1 MPYNDTAKVRE
12 HYDLASGHYHT
23 LWGEHIHHGYWVT
36 GKESKEEAADA
47 LIRLLVEKARITRG
61 ASVLDIGCGVG
72 GSSRWLAKNLD
83 CRVTGVTISPVQVE
97 MAQAE
102 TAKLNLPYAPLF
114 RVADANAL
122 PDDLGDGTFDFLW
135 SVEMISHLQD
145 RDNLFRRAS
154 QLLKPG
160 GRFAITDWWRD
171 ESLSADAAARYIEPI
186 EKGMLVELPTFS
198 EYARHIAAHGFRLL
212 WFDDISDRVARTW
225 DLTSD
230 AITNPAVWGFA
241 LKHGKEL
248 VEFLHSFKAMRAGF
262 KSGAFRYPALV
273 LEKV

>member
-1 MPYNDTAKVRE
+1 MPYNDTTKVRE

-23 LWGEHIHHGYWVT
+23 LWGEHIHHGYWST

-47 LIRLLVEKARITRG
+47 LIRLLVEKAGITRG

-72 GSSRWLAKNLD
+72 GSSRWLAKHLE
-83 CRVTGVTISPVQVE
+83 CRVVGITISPVQVE
-97 MAQAE
+97 MAEAA
-102 TAKLNLPYAPLF
+102 TAKLNLPYPPNF

-122 PDDLGDGTFDFLW
+122 PDDLGDGSFDFLW

-171 ESLSADAAARYIEPI
+171 EGLSPEAVSRYIEPI

-198 EYARHIAAHGFRLL
+198 EYARHIAVHSFRLL

-225 DLTSD
+225 DLTAD

-262 KSGAFRYPALV
+262 KSGAFRYPVLI
-273 LEKV
+273 LEKI